1 MYVVGYKA
9 TLCFHCAMTAL
20 NLEALGEGTRMDVSL
35 ELLRRLRDGQVYDD
49 AGQFML
55 ADGRVGDQDA

>member
-1 MYVVGYKA
+1 
-9 TLCFHCAMTAL
+9 
-20 NLEALGEGTRMDVSL
+20 MDVSL